1 MEKEKRRKKRWWQR
15 WGEGRGAR
23 VGWEER
29 LPGLS
34 FYGEG
39 RSRGGDGSGVGNAG
53 VGDVLEAR
61 GCVEGG

>member
-1 MEKEKRRKKRWWQR
+1 MAAERK
-15 WGEGRGAR
+15 GAS

-53 VGDVLEAR
+53 VGDVLER
-61 GCVEGG
+61 GCVSNRKRQKASGLGL